1 MRSRRKTGNNQE
13 IRERQ
18 SNGYEVFVVRTI
30 YVWKT
35 YVISS
40 LEWNREGLR
49 QLERARWEWVWYG
62 EPGRWERV
70 WYGEPG
76 RWERVWYGEPGKD
89 ETCETEGVIMIRF
102 TEWWRKL
109 FLSLHITPSLN
120 QLPVVTLRVADTDGR
135 RRVKNEFS
143 TYW

>member
-40 LEWNREGLR
+40 LE
-49 QLERARWEWVWYG
+49 
-62 EPGRWERV
+62 
-70 WYGEPG
+70 
-76 RWERVWYGEPGKD
+76 
-89 ETCETEGVIMIRF
+89 
-102 TEWWRKL
+102 
-109 FLSLHITPSLN
+109 
-120 QLPVVTLRVADTDGR
+120 
-135 RRVKNEFS
+135 
-143 TYW
+143 